1 MEKPA
6 NEMETICFVRSSGF
20 PTGQPLYKLFNM
32 LMYNVNVLYYVS
44 RIYWGS
50 SICKKQNICC
60 DKKNSCCINRFL
72 EMANNFVLR
81 KFSSIRQ

>member
-32 LMYNVNVLYYVS
+32 LMYNVMSYIMLVGFTGDHPFAKSKTYVATK
-44 RIYWGS
+44 RI
-50 SICKKQNICC
+50 
-60 DKKNSCCINRFL
+60 
-72 EMANNFVLR
+72 VVV
-81 KFSSIRQ
+81 